1 MKIFSRVCAEFHDA
15 DGNILFAITPATRL
29 GFVEAPESIK
39 QDLLFTLLVREGS
52 LEVVDRDKNVAL
64 ENDPMAGHDATGKSV
79 EAAEKA
85 EAKTTIVTSLEDT
98 GAAEGE
104 NSEPAGDAKSGKP
117 GSRGKK

>member
-85 EAKTTIVTSLEDT
+85 EAKTTKGKGSGVRSQVSGDDAK
-98 GAAEGE
+98 AAE
-104 NSEPAGDAKSGKP
+104 SSPAGK
-117 GSRGKK
+117 

>member
-104 NSEPAGDAKSGKP
+104 NAEPAEDAKSGKP